1 MAKCDEAILTA
12 RGTLGSLRFS
22 PIKEDNKAYF
32 VKKLETFINVRI
44 DYILQFP
51 GLAIPL
57 KQLVE

>member
-1 MAKCDEAILTA
+1 MQAKVE
-12 RGTLGSLRFS
+12 LGSLRFS

-44 DYILQFP
+44 NYILQFP